1 MSPRPDVSEERR
13 NQILDSATRVFARLG
28 FHDARMDDIVAES
41 GLSKGSL
48 YWYFESK
55 DDLIIAILDR
65 LFEREMSDL
74 RDLQLNPGPA
84 SERIRQF
91 TELTLA
97 DFEKWLG
104 LLPVAYEF
112 LGLIFRRAIVKQAFR
127 RYLRS
132 FLDLL
137 IPIIQEGIDNGEFRP
152 VDAEQA
158 AITVSAIFEGTILLW
173 VYDPERVD
181 VGRHIR
187 QGIELMLMGLK
198 TQTTG

>member
-41 GLSKGSL
+41 GLSKGAL
-48 YWYFESK
+48 YWYFNSK

-74 RDLQLNPGPA
+74 RDMQINPGPA
-84 SERIRQF
+84 SERLRQF
-91 TELTLA
+91 TEHTLTDL
-97 DFEKWLG
+97 EQWLG

-127 RYLRS
+127 HYLRS
-132 FLDLL
+132 FLQLL

-152 VDAEQA
+152 ANAEEV
-158 AITVSAIFEGTILLW
+158 AITTVAIFEGTILLW
-173 VYDPERVD
+173 VYDPESID
-181 VGRHIR
+181 VSRHIR
-187 QGIELMLMGLK
+187 QGIELLLMGL
-198 TQTTG
+198 QT